1 MRGALWVYGLPLAL
15 LVAGAVLGTWLPIE
29 AFDASAL
36 FGMGGLVLGF
46 VINRVLSRSARH
58 NQAYQPYLMASGDD
72 RCQVVVVQPAK

>member
-15 LVAGAVLGTWLPIE
+15 LVAGSVLGTLLPVT

-46 VINRVLSRSARH
+46 VINRVLSRRASH
-58 NQAYQPYLMASGDD
+58 NRAYQPYLVASGDD
-72 RCQVVVVQPAK
+72 GCQAVVVQPAK